1 MEDFWPS
8 ITISLKSGGSDAGGK
23 VTQVTFTV
31 VTDDDFD
38 AMSVT
43 KYFKGG

>member
-1 MEDFWPS
+1 MKNGNGIFGII
-8 ITISLKSGGSDAGGK
+8 ITIIIRLELGK
-23 VTQVTFTV
+23 VTQVTFTA